1 MFDLSQLSISFL
13 AGTLGQGGAERQLFY
28 TLKALKQGGAKLRL
42 FCLTRGE
49 FWEGPLLDLG
59 IPITWIGRHQSRLAR
74 LAQLMIELRRNMPV
88 IIQSQHFY
96 TNIYAAMAARVFD
109 LHEIGALRNDCFSEV
124 ESIGRILGSVSLR
137 MPRFIAANS
146 QAAIQKAIEMGLT
159 GHRLHLFRNTVDTD
173 YFAPG
178 LPAESRTVRIAAIG
192 RLVKQK
198 RFDKLL
204 SMLARIQAQ
213 SHQPFKVLI
222 AGDGPLRS
230 QLETQAARL
239 GLQNA
244 VEFKGAVADSRE
256 IYHQADLFVLTSDW
270 EGLPNVVLEA
280 MACGLPVVATRVGD
294 LTELIRENETGFLAD
309 PEDEVKWVAALL
321 KLLHNPSLRKE
332 LGHRSRQYV
341 VARHSPQQ
349 LPQRLQNLYEAVLA

>member
-13 AGTLGQGGAERQLFY
+13 AGTLGHGGAERQLFY
-28 TLKALKQGGAKLRL
+28 ALKALKQGGAKLRL

-74 LAQLMIELRRNMPV
+74 LAQLMIELRQDLPV

-96 TNIYAAMAARVFD
+96 TNIYAATAARVFG
-109 LHEIGALRNDCFSEV
+109 LREVGALRNDCFSEV
-124 ESIGRILGSVSLR
+124 ESIGRIMGSASLR
-137 MPRFIAANS
+137 LPRFIAANS
-146 QAAIQKAIEMGLT
+146 QAAIQKAIEMGLS
-159 GHRLHLFRNTVDTD
+159 GSRLHLFRNIVDTD
-173 YFAPG
+173 HFAPKFR
-178 LPAESRTVRIAAIG
+178 AESQTVRIVAIG

-204 SMLARIQAQ
+204 SMLAHINAP
-213 SHQPFKVLI
+213 SHLPFKALI
-222 AGDGPLRS
+222 VGDGPLRS
-230 QLETQAARL
+230 QLEIQAAEL

-270 EGLPNVVLEA
+270 EGMPNVVLEA
-280 MACGLPVVATRVGD
+280 MACGLPVVATKVGD
-294 LTELIRENETGFLAD
+294 VTDLIRDGETGFLAD
-309 PEDEVKWVAALL
+309 PQDEVKLVAALL

-332 LGHRSRQYV
+332 LGHRSREYV

-349 LPQRLQNLYEAVLA
+349 LPRRLQNLYEAVLA